1 MITKFTKLLWC
12 GFVIVIISGCESVE
26 PRITKVEDRIKPP
39 YNYIFLKELNGDT
52 RFDYKWSNYD
62 DGYLRV
68 GDKFI
73 QAYEKVEKQ
82 VETKEKEELVKAY
95 SVQKEEIVKRF
106 KQNGEII
113 ASTREK
119 RIIDA
124 FTRAILDENE
134 SIIET
139 GDEFSV
145 INDITI
151 AVPQVKE

>member
-1 MITKFTKLLWC
+1 MMIKFTNLLWC
-12 GFVIVIISGCESVE
+12 GLVILIISGCESVE

-39 YNYIFLKELNGDT
+39 HNYILLKELNGDT

-68 GDKFI
+68 GEKFI

-82 VETKEKEELVKAY
+82 IETKDRDEMVKAY
-95 SVQKEEIVKRF
+95 SEQKDEIVKRF
-106 KQNGEII
+106 KQNGELVV
-113 ASTREK
+113 STREK

-124 FTRAILDENE
+124 FTRIILDENE
-134 SIIET
+134 SILET
-139 GDEFSV
+139 GEEFSV